1 MSSWA
6 YGDPAPPILKAYVD
20 DPSKIRL
27 IHGGVKE
34 THVFH
39 LHNHQWRLEPDDPK
53 STIIDSISISPQECY
68 TLDILYGAGS
78 FNGMIG
84 DAIFHCHLYPH
95 FHEGMWTLWRVFDRL
110 QDGSGRYPDGTPIEA
125 LMLPRDRPLPPKK
138 DSLHRVILI
147 LSMGALE
154 KSPYSRRLESLVKTE
169 IIK

>member
-1 MSSWA
+1 
-6 YGDPAPPILKAYVD
+6 
-20 DPSKIRL
+20 
-27 IHGGVKE
+27 
-34 THVFH
+34 
-39 LHNHQWRLEPDDPK
+39 
-53 STIIDSISISPQECY
+53 
-68 TLDILYGAGS
+68 
-78 FNGMIG
+78 MIG